1 VVLVGVELLPFWMGL
16 AWALMGTAIGC
27 WLSLAQLVRL
37 VPQQWIPTRLRPVI
51 YFVLRHEP
59 AVVR

>member
-1 VVLVGVELLPFWMGL
+1 MGL